1 MPFGYPEDPK
11 TMVER
16 IDAHCHLW
24 RYVPEDYRWIGT
36 NMGVLMRDYL
46 PADLETELRQN
57 GLDGAIVVQA
67 RQTLQETEWLL
78 SLTRESGS
86 LRGVIGWA
94 PISSGSFQ
102 ADLEWLRENRGLKGL
117 RHVIQD
123 EPDDNFLNRPD
134 FNRGI
139 SLVTHSGLLY
149 EILILERQLPAAI
162 QFVDRHPNQLFV
174 LDHIAKPRIREQIS
188 EPWKRHI
195 TEIARRENVFCKLSG
210 MVTEA
215 NWQTWS
221 SSDLQPFFD
230 AVLDAFGPSR
240 LMAGSDW
247 PVCRVATTY
256 GKWMQTLLTFVE
268 PLSVREREMIMG
280 GTAGRLYSL
289 PANAAGIAQ

>member
-1 MPFGYPEDPK
+1 MLFGHPEDPK
-11 TMVER
+11 TMGER

-24 RYVPEDYRWIGT
+24 HYVPENYAWIGN
-36 NMGVLMRDYL
+36 NMGVLTRNYL
-46 PADLETELRQN
+46 PADLETELSQN
-57 GLDGAIVVQA
+57 GFDGSVVVQA

-78 SLTRESGS
+78 SLARKRRT

-94 PISSGSFQ
+94 PIASDSFQ
-102 ADLEWLRENRGLKGL
+102 ADLDGLRENPELKGL
-117 RHVIQD
+117 RHVVQD

-139 SLVTHSGLLY
+139 SLLANSGLLY
-149 EILILERQLPAAI
+149 EILILERQLSAAI

-174 LDHIAKPRIREQIS
+174 LDHIAKPRIREQID
-188 EPWKRHI
+188 EPWKSHI

-215 NWQTWS
+215 SWLTWKD
-221 SSDLQPFFD
+221 SDLHPYFD

-247 PVCRVATTY
+247 PVCLVATTY
-256 GKWMQTLLTFVE
+256 RKWMQTLQTFIA
-268 PLSVREREMIMG
+268 PLSVPERAMIMG
-280 GTAGRLYSL
+280 GTAIQLYSL
-289 PANAAGIAQ
+289 QANAAGIAQ